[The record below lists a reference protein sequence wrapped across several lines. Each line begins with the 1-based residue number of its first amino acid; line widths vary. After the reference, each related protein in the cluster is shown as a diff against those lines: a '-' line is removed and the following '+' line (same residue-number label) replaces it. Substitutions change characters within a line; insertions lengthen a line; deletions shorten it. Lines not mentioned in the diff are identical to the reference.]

1 MSLKTIKTKIVSI
14 KKTAKVTRAME
25 AVSAVKMRKAQQ
37 RAFAGRGYA
46 RAAMRV
52 LTQVSG
58 DMKSSNSPLSTPNNT
73 SKKIGI
79 VIVTSDKGLAGS
91 LNSAVLKQVAK
102 LTARENVLGSK
113 VVAFCI
119 GRRGYEYAIR
129 RGFDVRYS
137 DVNVSDT
144 VSTEQ
149 FNAVTDQALALFTQK
164 STDST
169 STEDAGVRE
178 LFVVYTN
185 FKSTFEQEALVRS
198 LLPLSEVTL
207 AEFVAGILPD
217 KGKFAASN
225 VAPERHVGADG
236 HSHTNKTVASYKI
249 EPDRET
255 VMHELVPQLFKIALY
270 HALSES
276 KASEHSARMV
286 AMKAATDNAKS
297 LAADLTLQF
306 NRERQANITA
316 EVSEITS
323 GIEAMA
329 V

>member
-1 MSLKTIKTKIVSI
+1 MSLKTIKTKII
-14 KKTAKVTRAME
+14 ATKKTAKVTRAME

-37 RAFAGRGYA
+37 RALTGRGYA
-46 RAAMRV
+46 RAAVRV

-58 DMKSSNSPLSTPNNT
+58 DLFTSKHPLATRPAQGT
-73 SKKIGI
+73 SGEKKIGV
-79 VIVTSDKGLAGS
+79 VIITSDKGLAGS
-91 LNSAVLKQVAK
+91 LNSAVLKQVSK
-102 LTARENVLGSK
+102 LATGEDVLGSK

-149 FNAVTDQALALFTQK
+149 FDAVTAQALQMFT
-164 STDST
+164 
-169 STEDAGVRE
+169 EGEVRE

-185 FKSTFEQEALVRS
+185 FKSTFEQQATTRS
-198 LLPLSEVTL
+198 LLPFSEATL
-207 AEFVAGILPD
+207 REFVEGILPE
-217 KGKFAASN
+217 KGALAVVHDPHK
-225 VAPERHVGADG
+225 
-236 HSHTNKTVASYKI
+236 KTSVEQGYSI
-249 EPDRET
+249 EPDKET
-255 VMHELVPQLFKIALY
+255 VYAELLPNLFKITLY
-270 HALSES
+270 YALSES

-286 AMKAATDNAKS
+286 AMKAATDNAKKMAS
-297 LAADLTLQF
+297 TLTLLF
-306 NRERQANITA
+306 NRKRQASITA